1 MTRPAESESGSVIL
15 VVEDEIELSRLF
27 VEALGDAGFRVVPA
41 YSVADAL
48 SALASQTVDAAILDV
63 ELRDGP
69 VFPVA
74 DQMAA
79 RGIPFLFA
87 SAVYFQA
94 VPKRHQGAPFV
105 TKPFSVKEL
114 LHLVSRLRP

>member
-1 MTRPAESESGSVIL
+1 MTSPAKSESGSSIL
-15 VVEDEIELSRLF
+15 VVEDEIEISRLF
-27 VEALGDAGFRVVPA
+27 LEVLGNAGYRVVPA
-41 YSVADAL
+41 YSVVDAL
-48 SALASQTVDAAILDV
+48 SSLASQPFDAAILDI

-74 DQMAA
+74 DHLAA

-94 VPKRHQGAPFV
+94 VPKRHQSAPFV
-105 TKPFSVKEL
+105 TKPFSINEL
-114 LHLVSRLRP
+114 LHRVNSIRP